1 MVALDAMGI
10 RMSGLDAAEVEQTK
24 LLANA
29 FDRTS
34 TACITVGIVTPIAAV
49 IYGIGGTTIQFGG
62 LVVSYFTGWLTIA
75 MALHYMARRILR
87 KLR

>member
-1 MVALDAMGI
+1 M
-10 RMSGLDAAEVEQTK
+10 MSNLNAAEIEQTK

-34 TACITVGIVTPIAAV
+34 TACITVGVVTPVAA
-49 IYGIGGTTIQFGG
+49 ILYGFGSNAIQFG
-62 LVVSYFTGWLTIA
+62 LVATGYFIGWLTIA
-75 MALHYMARRILR
+75 VALHYMARRILR

>member
-1 MVALDAMGI
+1 
-10 RMSGLDAAEVEQTK
+10 MSRLDAAEIEQTK

-34 TACITVGIVTPIAAV
+34 TACITVGIVTPMAAM
-49 IYGIGGTTIQFGG
+49 IYGLGGNAVQFGYAV
-62 LVVSYFTGWLTIA
+62 LSYFGGWLTIA
-75 MALHYMARRILR
+75 IALHYMARRILR